1 MKNKKSKI
9 KNLKAKIKRPD
20 WDEYFLNIAKAVS
33 RRGTCIRRRFGAVVV
48 KDNVHIS
55 DGYVGAPRGTPNCI
69 DIGYCLRDKLKIPS
83 GLLYELCRS
92 VHAEENSIVNAARNG
107 ISVVGAKLYLYGE
120 DIETG
125 KIYPVPP
132 CWRCK
137 KAIINAGIVEVYV
150 KEEKG
155 KKLYKVSKWIEELKK
170 DPDFYLKDQYKRIRK
185 VS

>member
-1 MKNKKSKI
+1 MM
-9 KNLKAKIKRPD
+9 KRPD

-33 RRGTCIRRRFGAVVV
+33 GRGTCLRRRFGAVIV
-48 KDNVHIS
+48 KDNVALS
-55 DGYVGAPRGTPNCI
+55 NGYVGSPRNTPNCI
-69 DIGYCLRDKLKIPS
+69 DIGYCLRDKLNIPS

-92 VHAEENSIVNAARNG
+92 IHAEENSIINAARNG
-107 ISVVGAKLYLYGE
+107 ISVVGAKLYLFGE
-120 DIETG
+120 DIATS

-155 KKLYKVSKWIEELKK
+155 IKLYKVSKWIKEMKK
-170 DPDFYLKDQYKRIRK
+170 DPDFYLKDQYQRIK
-185 VS
+185 KLS

>member
-1 MKNKKSKI
+1 MISGQNKKKM
-9 KNLKAKIKRPD
+9 KIKRPD

-33 RRGTCIRRRFGAVVV
+33 RRGTCIRRRFGAVIV
-48 KDNVHIS
+48 KNNVHIS
-55 DGYVGAPRGTPNCI
+55 DGYVGAPRNTPNCVDI
-69 DIGYCLRDKLKIPS
+69 DYCLRDRLKIPS

-92 VHAEENSIVNAARNG
+92 VHAEENSIINAARNG

-120 DIETG
+120 DIATG

-137 KAIINAGIVEVYV
+137 KAIINAGIVNVYV

-155 KKLYKVSKWIEELKK
+155 KKLYKVSKWIKEMKK
-170 DPDFYLKDQYKRIRK
+170 DPDFYLKDQYQRIK
-185 VS
+185 KLA